1 MENLQ
6 FALLIEATP
15 FLLAL
20 VIIGRCKRRLLCSV
34 FLSLLISCTSSPLNR
49 RQVVIFSEAEMVQQG
64 EHLYRRIQQ
73 EEEISTDSRNAQY
86 VRCVADHIIA
96 ALDESQR
103 TNYLWEI
110 TVFNSEQANAFA
122 LPGGKIGVYS
132 GLLGVAQNQH
142 QLAAVMAHE
151 VGHVLANHSNERASQ
166 STIRNIGVAAAQ
178 TLGISN
184 SALEALDLGAQLGL
198 FLPFNRIQE
207 SEADSLGVILMANA
221 GFDPMESI
229 TLWQNINA
237 ASGSRSPELLST
249 HPSPRSRMAELRS
262 LMSAALQL
270 RQTAI
275 SKGLNPNCLT

>member
-6 FALLIEATP
+6 FAFLIHATP

-20 VIIGRCKRRLLCSV
+20 VNKRRLLCSA
-34 FLSLLISCTSSPLNR
+34 FLSLLISCMSSPLDR

-64 EHLYRRIQQ
+64 ENLYRQIQQ
-73 EEEISTDSRNAQY
+73 EEEISTDSRNIQY
-86 VRCVADHIIA
+86 VQCVADHVIA
-96 ALDESQR
+96 ALDERQR
-103 TNYLWEI
+103 ANYFWEI
-110 TVFNSEQANAFA
+110 TVFDSEQANAFA

-132 GLLGVAQNQH
+132 GLLNVAQNQH

-184 SALEALDLGAQLGL
+184 STLKALDFGAQFGL
-198 FLPFNRIQE
+198 FLPFSRIQE

-229 TLWQNINA
+229 TLWQNMNA
-237 ASGSRSPELLST
+237 ISGSRSPELLST

-262 LMSAALQL
+262 LMRPALQL

-275 SKGLNPNCLT
+275 SKGLNPDCLTYI

>member
-1 MENLQ
+1 LENLQ

>member
-1 MENLQ
+1 LENLQ

-207 SEADSLGVILMANA
+207 SEADSLGVILMANT

-229 TLWQNINA
+229 TLWQNMNA

>member
-1 MENLQ
+1 MEKLQ

-15 FLLAL
+15 FLLSL
-20 VIIGRCKRRLLCSV
+20 VIIGRGKGRLLCSV

-49 RQVVIFSEAEMVQQG
+49 RQVVIFSEAETVQQG

-110 TVFNSEQANAFA
+110 TVFNSEQENAFA
-122 LPGGKIGVYS
+122 LPGGKISVYS

-166 STIRNIGVAAAQ
+166 STIRNI
-178 TLGISN
+178 
-184 SALEALDLGAQLGL
+184 
-198 FLPFNRIQE
+198 
-207 SEADSLGVILMANA
+207 
-221 GFDPMESI
+221 
-229 TLWQNINA
+229 
-237 ASGSRSPELLST
+237 
-249 HPSPRSRMAELRS
+249 
-262 LMSAALQL
+262 
-270 RQTAI
+270 
-275 SKGLNPNCLT
+275 

>member
-1 MENLQ
+1 LENLQ

-73 EEEISTDSRNAQY
+73 EEEISTDSRNTLY

-110 TVFNSEQANAFA
+110 TVFNSEQENAFA
-122 LPGGKIGVYS
+122 LPGGKISVYS

-207 SEADSLGVILMANA
+207 SEADSLGVILMANT

-229 TLWQNINA
+229 TLWQNMNA

>member
-6 FALLIEATP
+6 FALLIGATP

-229 TLWQNINA
+229 TLWQNMNA

>member
-229 TLWQNINA
+229 TLWQNMNA

>member
-15 FLLAL
+15 FRLAL

-229 TLWQNINA
+229 TLWQNMNA

>member
-1 MENLQ
+1 LENLQ

-229 TLWQNINA
+229 TFWQNMNA
-237 ASGSRSPELLST
+237 TSGSRSPELLST